1 MKLSFTHLL
10 MQSVACALF
19 VGLATISSAEDDL
32 QDAPD
37 LLSAGKLT
45 KHFNTAGNWSL
56 TDDAVA
62 FLQPRAGE
70 TDWTRYDCYLWT
82 KHQYRDFD
90 FQFEYKHNKGGNS
103 GLYFNVTD
111 PDQAVGSVIE
121 VQIIDSAGKKK
132 LGAHGTAGGIL
143 PGVDPSANAAKP
155 AGQWNTLRT
164 KSEKGQVTVWL
175 NGQIVNQVALESSK
189 LASKPK
195 QGYIGIQDHGI
206 PFWVRNIKVVG
217 EPVK

>member
-1 MKLSFTHLL
+1 MKRSARLL
-10 MQSVACALF
+10 MQCVTCLLFVSVAAL
-19 VGLATISSAEDDL
+19 GSAEDAL

-37 LLSAGKLT
+37 LLSDGKLT
-45 KHFNTAGNWSL
+45 KHFNTAGNWTL
-56 TDDAVA
+56 TDDGVA
-62 FLQPRAGE
+62 YLQPRAGE
-70 TDWTRYDCYLWT
+70 TDWTRYACYLWT
-82 KHQYRDFD
+82 KDQYRDFD

-111 PDQAVGSVIE
+111 PEKAVGTVIE

-143 PGVDPSANAAKP
+143 PGVDPTANAAKP
-155 AGQWNTLRT
+155 AGEWNTLRT
-164 KSEKGQVTVWL
+164 RSKGGQVTVWL
-175 NGQIVNQVALESSK
+175 NGQIVNEVALDDAK

-206 PFWVRNIKVVG
+206 PFWVRRIKVVG